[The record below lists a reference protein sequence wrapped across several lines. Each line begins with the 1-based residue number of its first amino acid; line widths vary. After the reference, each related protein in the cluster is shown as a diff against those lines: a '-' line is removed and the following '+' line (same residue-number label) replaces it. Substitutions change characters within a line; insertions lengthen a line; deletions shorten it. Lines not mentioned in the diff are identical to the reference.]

1 MSRFRTIV
9 EVEKCSRRIDHNTFS
24 LWLGSC
30 FTENIGVNLARLK
43 FPVDIN
49 PFGVLYNPVSISN
62 SLSILINEKVFTV
75 EDLFYSNG
83 LWNSF
88 SHHSSF
94 SDPDRDVCIQKI
106 NEGIKKSSEILEKAV
121 FLFVTFGTA
130 RIYRHKETGLVVS
143 NNHKLP
149 HNTFTQELLTVEEIV
164 GNYNL
169 LIRELRKLNK
179 DLQIVFTVSPV
190 RHWKDGATGNLI
202 SKSTLM
208 LAIDQLTSVFESASY
223 FPAYEL
229 VMDDLRDY
237 RFYDEDMIHINRQGV
252 DYIWKKFS
260 DAYISDSSLPLV
272 KEILAIKQGLDHR
285 PFNPSGP
292 DYQLFLANILA
303 RIGEV
308 EMSGT
313 SIDFSP
319 EKELIRSWLKDQEKS
334 QL

>member
-1 MSRFRTIV
+1 MSRFRTVV
-9 EVEKCSRRIDHNTFS
+9 EVEKSSRRIDHNTFS
-24 LWLGSC
+24 LWMGSC
-30 FTENIGVNLARLK
+30 FTDNIGANLSRLK
-43 FPVDIN
+43 FPADIN

-62 SLSILINEKVFTV
+62 SLSILVNEQLFT
-75 EDLFYSNG
+75 EQDLFYSKG

-88 SHHSSF
+88 YHHSSF
-94 SDPDRDVCIQKI
+94 SDPDREVCLQKV
-106 NEGIKKSSEILEKAV
+106 NDGIKRSSGILEKAV
-121 FLFVTFGTA
+121 FLFITFGTA
-130 RIYRHKETGLVVS
+130 RVYRHKETGLVVS

-149 HNTFTQELLTVEEIV
+149 HNKFTQELLRVEEIV

-169 LIRELRKLNK
+169 LIKELRKFNK
-179 DLQIVFTVSPV
+179 DLHVVFTLSPV

-208 LAIDQLTSVFESASY
+208 LAIDEITRAFNSISY

-260 DAYISDSSLPLV
+260 EAYISNASSPLI
-272 KEILAIKQGLDHR
+272 KEILSIQQGLAHR
-285 PFNPSGP
+285 PFNPTGP
-292 DYQLFLANILA
+292 DYHLFLANILA

-313 SIDFSP
+313 PIDFSP
-319 EKELIRSWLKDQEKS
+319 EKKIIGERLENR
-334 QL
+334 

>member
-9 EVEKCSRRIDHNTFS
+9 EVEKCSRKIDHNTFS

-30 FTENIGVNLARLK
+30 FTENIGANLARLK

-62 SLSILINEKVFTV
+62 SLSILVNEKLFT
-75 EDLFYSNG
+75 EQDLFYSNG

-88 SHHSSF
+88 YHHSSF
-94 SDPDRDVCIQKI
+94 SDPDRDVCLQKI
-106 NEGIKKSSEILEKAV
+106 NDSIKTSSGILEKSD
-121 FLFVTFGTA
+121 FLFITFGTA
-130 RIYRHKETGLVVS
+130 RVYQLKETGHIVS

-149 HNTFTQELLTVEEIV
+149 HNKFTQKLLSVDDIA
-164 GNYNL
+164 GNYSM
-169 LIRELRKLNK
+169 LIKELSNFNK
-179 DLQIVFTVSPV
+179 NLQIVFTVSPV
-190 RHWKDGATGNLI
+190 RHWKDGATGNLV

-208 LAIDQLTSVFESASY
+208 LAIDEITRAFNSASY

-237 RFYDEDMIHINRQGV
+237 RFYDDDMIHINRQGV

-260 DAYISDSSLPLV
+260 DAYISDASLPLI

-292 DYQLFLANILA
+292 DYHLFLANILA

-319 EKELIRSWLKDQEKS
+319 EKEIIGDRLKNNERNH
-334 QL
+334 L